1 MQHLTVSERLLVVAL
16 LPALALL
23 ARESFGPG
31 SSGQS
36 AAWWA
41 AFSFAVPAL
50 SIALA
55 LWVARSVTL
64 PIRQA
69 VEALG
74 ANVVGKP
81 EKQPRS
87 ETACL
92 TAVVGEM
99 AEMDAGRARQ

>member
-1 MQHLTVSERLLVVAL
+1 MQRLTVPERLLVVAL

-31 SSGQS
+31 GSGQS
-36 AAWWA
+36 GSWWA

-55 LWVARSVTL
+55 LWVARSLTL

-69 VEALG
+69 VDALS

-81 EKQPRS
+81 ERS
-87 ETACL
+87 R
-92 TAVVGEM
+92 AVKPPV
-99 AEMDAGRARQ
+99 